1 MPPDGHND
9 YGNIGAQMNI
19 WQRALEG
26 RGGRGEGGFF
36 NQTSAI
42 SDPDDMQTAE
52 RAESGLLLVIAFC
65 LELF

>member
-1 MPPDGHND
+1 
-9 YGNIGAQMNI
+9 MNI